1 MKKILLIFTVF
12 LWFNVHSQEYVL
24 DSVMPQFED
33 LIHIEAN
40 VLIGAETSPSFNH
53 FFSQLDSV
61 YAGKKEN
68 LHIFHIGGSHIQADI
83 YSNKLR
89 TYFQNMNSV
98 SQGQRGFVFP
108 FQLAHTNN
116 PSNYRVEANKTKWE
130 GYRNSIMKDSVAW
143 GLAGVTAAF
152 RDCSDTISIKAN
164 YKTHTK
170 KPYTFHKLRVFY
182 NTGKDDYNLSIV
194 NFGLQEM

>member
-1 MKKILLIFTVF
+1 HCILFMILQSPSSTLFPYTTLF
-12 LWFNVHSQEYVL
+12 RS
-24 DSVMPQFED
+24 
-33 LIHIEAN
+33 
-40 VLIGAETSPSFNH
+40 SPSFNH

-61 YAGKKEN
+61 YAGKKKN

-89 TYFQNMNSV
+89 TYFQNINSV
-98 SQGQRGFVFP
+98 SQAQRGFVFP
-108 FQLAHTNN
+108 FKLAHTNN
-116 PSNYRVEANKTKWE
+116 PSNYKIEANKAEWE

-164 YKTHTK
+164 FKTHTK
-170 KPYTFHKLRVFY
+170 KPYTFHKLRVSY
-182 NTGKDDYNLSIV
+182 NTWKEDYKLTILDSTLVTFDTINY
-194 NFGLQEM
+194 QK